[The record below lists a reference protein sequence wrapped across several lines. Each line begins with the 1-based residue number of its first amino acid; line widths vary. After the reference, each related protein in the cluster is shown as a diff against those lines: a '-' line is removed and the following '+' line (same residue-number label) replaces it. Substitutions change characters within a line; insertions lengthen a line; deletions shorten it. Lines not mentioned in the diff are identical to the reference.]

1 MKYYAVAFIVCYSFL
16 SDTDNESLHLCF
28 KVQKKKKQ
36 PHKKQKHKNSAELYF
51 GEKLK
56 FWVSQ
61 QIFMSVEN
69 IKKQCWRIS
78 RGLNCPLGDYLAHP
92 KA

>member
-1 MKYYAVAFIVCYSFL
+1 MNLCIYASKY
-16 SDTDNESLHLCF
+16 
-28 KVQKKKKQ
+28 KKKKQ